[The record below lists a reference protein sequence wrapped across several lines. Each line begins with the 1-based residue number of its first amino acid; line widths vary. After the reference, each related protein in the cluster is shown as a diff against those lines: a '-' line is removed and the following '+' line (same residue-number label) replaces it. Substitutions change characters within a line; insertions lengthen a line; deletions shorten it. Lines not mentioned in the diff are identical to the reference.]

1 MSGLRAFPCAG
12 LIVLIWGCQD
22 TLHGQPRIW
31 KVGIAISDQVERS
44 GLPPHLRELHDQAV
58 RDMYDGIRLL
68 VSGLRRF
75 ETVAWN
81 AVGEGREYRYF
92 GPGHVDFVAHA
103 TIYKLG
109 KIYRNETLYY
119 NPGYPAEF
127 QQDGNKPY
135 EIISRPA
142 ITSRLKLSLVDQER
156 AKVFW
161 SALRDSTVIVP
172 HDPLTYLYNP
182 SKYPRL
188 SHPELIRTHL
198 SSIIRLQSIN
208 TSVERAMVISDRWFV
223 SSPEK
228 DAKTSRSLL
237 AALLASFRPGL
248 DGNLPLEGR
257 IDSVLSLERK
267 GKPHV
272 LLNIGA
278 RDGIY
283 PRLRL
288 EVWRAEPSQQKVGQI
303 EVVQVDSF
311 SAVAKVRKVEKK
323 LRKRGEGPSPGD
335 RVISRKRR
343 SLLN

>member
-1 MSGLRAFPCAG
+1 M
-12 LIVLIWGCQD
+12 
-22 TLHGQPRIW
+22 H
-31 KVGIAISDQVERS
+31 
-44 GLPPHLRELHDQAV
+44 ELHDQAV
-58 RDMYDGIRLL
+58 RNLYDRIKLL
-68 VSGLRRF
+68 LSGLGRF

-81 AVGEGREYRYF
+81 AVGEGRKYRYF
-92 GPGHVDFVAHA
+92 GPGDVDFVAHA

-127 QQDGNKPY
+127 KQDGDKPY

-156 AKVFW
+156 GKVLW

-172 HDPLTYLYNP
+172 HDPYTYLYNP

-188 SHPELIRTHL
+188 SHPELIRSHL
-198 SSIIRLQSIN
+198 SSIIRLQSNN
-208 TSVERAMVISDRWFV
+208 TSVERSMVMSDRWFV

-228 DAKTSRSLL
+228 DVKISQSLL
-237 AALLASFRPGL
+237 AALLASFHPGL

-267 GKPHV
+267 GKPQV

-283 PRLRL
+283 PKLRL
-288 EVWRAEPSQQKVGQI
+288 EVWRPEPSQQKVGQI
-303 EVVQVDSF
+303 EVVRVDSF
-311 SAVAKVRKVEKK
+311 SAVATVRKVEKK
-323 LRKRGEGPSPGD
+323 LRKRGEGPDPGD

-343 SLLN
+343 SRLN